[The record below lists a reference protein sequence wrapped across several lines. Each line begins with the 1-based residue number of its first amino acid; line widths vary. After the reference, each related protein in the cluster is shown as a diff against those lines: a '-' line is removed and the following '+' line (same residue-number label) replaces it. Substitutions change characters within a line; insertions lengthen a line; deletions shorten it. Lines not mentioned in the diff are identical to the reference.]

1 MSVYVF
7 NITSRYGKDRIYR
20 NVSGKNT
27 NKKDKQKQKKKDK
40 ANELKEKTTQYHIE
54 KGTTYIF

>member
-54 KGTTYIF
+54 